1 MPRGTTLNPSAL
13 RHSAQRQ
20 TIEEFPLSK
29 FPRVHPAARYQRRG
43 FLKIAAAGAGVA
55 ALGTLAGSTAARAA
69 DGNVEALLLCCMDYR
84 LVDDVTRYM
93 DGRGLTNKYDQ
104 VILAGASLG
113 AMNDQFSAWGT
124 AFFDH
129 VQVALDL
136 HKISKVMIM
145 DHRDCGAYKV
155 ILGQDFGKDF
165 EAETAIHAQQ
175 LQKVGEE
182 IARRFPGLGVELLLM
197 SLDGSVEVI
206 SGAPGHAAH

>member
-1 MPRGTTLNPSAL
+1 MSR
-13 RHSAQRQ
+13 
-20 TIEEFPLSK
+20 
-29 FPRVHPAARYQRRG
+29 FPRIHPAARYQRRG
-43 FLKIAAAGAGVA
+43 FLKIAAAGAGAA
-55 ALGTLAGSTAARAA
+55 ALGTLALGSVARAA
-69 DGNVEALLLCCMDYR
+69 DGNVEALLLSCMDYR

-113 AMNDQFSAWGT
+113 AINDQFPAWGT
-124 AFFDH
+124 VFFDH

-136 HKISKVMIM
+136 HHIAKVIIM

-155 ILGQDFGKDF
+155 ILGQDFSKDV

-175 LQKVGEE
+175 LQKVSTELG
-182 IARRFPGLGVELLLM
+182 ARFPSLGVELLLM

-206 SGAPGHAAH
+206 SGGQAPAAH